1 MQSRSRPCVPVS
13 MLALG
18 LAAALVAGC
27 ASTPPDPEA
36 EARREQ
42 AVADILSHPLDAE
55 EYGAPRRCV
64 SNLVDR
70 DFEALGEHYLVF
82 DGPGGKMWLNELRGR
97 CPGLDHANSLVFRS
111 RSFQL
116 CELDQFRVSDLFVW
130 ERYRRPPWLWVN
142 GIPCTLGKFQPVTKE
157 QVSALRET
165 LEP

>member
-1 MQSRSRPCVPVS
+1 MLTRSRAGGMPAT
-13 MLALG
+13 LALG
-18 LAAALVAGC
+18 LVALLAAGC

-36 EARREQ
+36 EARRQE
-42 AVADILSHPLDAE
+42 AVADILSQPLDAE
-55 EYGAPRRCV
+55 EYGEPRRCV

-70 DFEALGEHYLVF
+70 DFEALGERYLVF
-82 DGPGGKMWLNELRGR
+82 DGPGDKLWLNELRGR

-116 CELDQFRVSDLFVW
+116 CELDQFRNSDLFVW
-130 ERYRRPPWLWVN
+130 ERYQRPPWLWMN

-165 LEP
+165 LKP